1 MKRYRA
7 IFHLAEKDRAS
18 LALNN
23 IRNLLAELGDDQV
36 EAELLANSDGVAAL
50 LKAGPFGDRVEG
62 LAARGVRFAVC
73 SKTLGSMGLKEEEL
87 IAVAEVVPTGTGELV
102 KRQTEGW
109 AYVRP

>member
-1 MKRYRA
+1 LKRYRA
-7 IFHLAEKDRAS
+7 ILHLAEKDRAS

-23 IRNLLAELGDDQV
+23 VNNLLADLGDDLV
-36 EAELLANSDGVAAL
+36 EAEILANSEGVAAL
-50 LKAGPFGDRVEG
+50 LKASPLGERVEE

-73 SKTLGSMGLKEEEL
+73 SRTLRAMGIGEEEV

-102 KRQTEGW
+102 KRQSEGW

>member
-36 EAELLANSDGVAAL
+36 EAELLANS
-50 LKAGPFGDRVEG
+50 EG
-62 LAARGVRFAVC
+62 
-73 SKTLGSMGLKEEEL
+73 
-87 IAVAEVVPTGTGELV
+87 
-102 KRQTEGW
+102 
-109 AYVRP
+109 

>member
-23 IRNLLAELGDDQV
+23 VRNLLAELGDDQV
-36 EAELLANSDGVAAL
+36 EAELLANSEGVAAL
-50 LKAGPFGDRVEG
+50 LKASPLGEKVEE

-73 SKTLGSMGLKEEEL
+73 SKTLGAMGLKEEEL
-87 IAVAEVVPTGTGELV
+87 IAVADVVPTGAGELV
-102 KRQTEGW
+102 KRQSEGW
-109 AYVRP
+109 AYIRP